1 MLARRNVGSARS
13 WAAIGVLV
21 CAALLLAGRVDAAK
35 KEYRYEE
42 DPIRL
47 GNKAL
52 EESRLPDA
60 QKHFEE
66 AITNEYQVHKAFY
79 GMGEVRR
86 RESQYQD
93 AEPLYRQALQAVAV
107 ETKNQRFPEA
117 HAGLGLT
124 LLRLNREPEARAE
137 FEKALSEKGGLWA
150 AEFGMA
156 LLDIRDENYEE
167 ALKRLKRGSK
177 NKGLAE
183 GEDQYYYGM
192 GLALFHQGGEANIAE
207 AEKLALKALNMN
219 PGDADYG
226 LLVSDVHIARGALG
240 LAIAAL
246 EQALNTPGMSVT
258 APARH
263 NLGKLYE
270 KERRYND
277 ALAQYQEAMKA
288 DSTYA
293 PVFKSM
299 GMLLYLAKR
308 YDDAA
313 TAYVKYVAD
322 QPNDL
327 EGVLGLAES
336 LLKARKDVA
345 AIQAAEKAWALDST
359 NVDVRLAYA
368 RANFLNRNKDRA
380 AALYA
385 TADTTKFEAIDWVRL
400 GQMRLDVKD
409 YPAAKDLLNK
419 AIDIDTT
426 QADGYFA
433 LGLLYINQQQADSAE
448 IFLEKAVAL
457 APSSSGAWLNLG
469 VARMIQKKMPQA
481 LQALRQATTLADNY
495 SPAWV
500 YYGQTL
506 IAVDSLDAGMA
517 AYRKAAELDPKNAGA
532 KRGLGFGHLKRQDT
546 GAAIEVL
553 NEATTIDP
561 NNADG
566 WYLLGQALLT
576 KGDSTG
582 AAKAFEKALQI
593 NPKHG
598 PATDGLN
605 KIRQS
610 IKAGAQ

>member
-1 MLARRNVGSARS
+1 MLVRKNSRS
-13 WAAIGVLV
+13 TRGWIALGVFV
-21 CAALLLAGRVDAAK
+21 CASLLAAGSVDAAK
-35 KEYRYEE
+35 REYRYEE

-52 EESRLPDA
+52 EESRLQDA

-66 AITNEYQVHKAFY
+66 AITNEYQAHKAFY
-79 GMGEVRR
+79 GLGEVRR

-107 ETKNQRFPEA
+107 ETKNQRYPEA
-117 HAGLGLT
+117 HAGLGLA
-124 LLRLNREPEARAE
+124 LLRLNRAPEAQAE
-137 FEKALSEKGGLWA
+137 FEKALAEKGGLWA

-156 LLDIRDENYEE
+156 LLDIRDGNYDE

-183 GEDQYYYGM
+183 GEDQYYYG
-192 GLALFHQGGEANIAE
+192 LALAQFRQGGETGVAD
-207 AEKLALKALNMN
+207 AEKNALKAFTMN
-219 PGDADYG
+219 PGDAEYG
-226 LLVSDVHIARGALG
+226 ELVAEIYTARGAVT
-240 LAIAAL
+240 LAIQAY
-246 EQALNTPGMSVT
+246 EQALNAPGMTVT

-263 NLGKLYE
+263 NLGQLYE
-270 KERRYND
+270 REKQYND

-293 PVFKSM
+293 PVYKSM
-299 GMLLYLAKR
+299 GKLLYLAKR
-308 YDDAA
+308 YDDAS
-313 TAYVKYVAD
+313 TAYLKYVGD

-327 EGVLGLAES
+327 EGVLGLTES
-336 LLKARKDVA
+336 LLKARRETPA
-345 AIQAAEKAWALDST
+345 LQAAEKAWSLDST

-368 RANFLNRNKDRA
+368 RASFLNRKKDRA

-385 TADTTKFEAIDWVRL
+385 SSDTSKFEPIDWVRL
-400 GQMRLDVKD
+400 GQMRLEVKD
-409 YPAAKDLLNK
+409 FVAADELLHK
-419 AIDIDTT
+419 AIGLDSTL
-426 QADGYFA
+426 ADAYFSM
-433 LGLLYINQQQADSAE
+433 GLSHINQQEPDSAE
-448 IFLEKAVAL
+448 IFLEKAVEL
-457 APSSSGAWLNLG
+457 APTSSGAWLNLG
-469 VARMIQKKMPQA
+469 VARMIQKKMPEA
-481 LQALRQATTLADNY
+481 LPALRQATTLADNY
-495 SPAWV
+495 SPGWV
-500 YYGQTL
+500 YYGQAL
-506 IAVDSLDAGMA
+506 IAADSLDAGMA

-532 KRGLGFGHLKRQDT
+532 KRGLGFGHLRRQDT

-566 WYLLGQALLT
+566 WYLLGQALMT
-576 KGDSTG
+576 KGDNTG
-582 AAKAFEKALQI
+582 AAKAFEKALQA